1 MPEPRH
7 LASPPITEAIIDF
20 RVKARSGFR
29 AQAFAA
35 LQNQLRNQFPKM
47 EERRH
52 FETMLHVSPGSTQ
65 AKTQELGLQGYFF
78 KSDDG
83 KNIAQFRVDG
93 FTFNRLRPY
102 TSLDDILP
110 LAMEMWDVYCGV
122 AKPEVVTRLA
132 VRYINDIPLPPSLR
146 ELEDYLRAAPT
157 IPPELPQGLS
167 AFVSRVTIHQ
177 AEHRLTANIFQAFQS
192 DITTRQIKVIL
203 DIDVYKQHQY
213 AVDESAISNTF
224 QQLRTFKNQIFFNV
238 LTDETLRLFE

>member
-7 LASPPITEAIIDF
+7 LARPPITEAIIDF

-52 FETMLHVSPGSTQ
+52 FETLLHVSPGSTQ

-83 KNIAQFRVDG
+83 NNIAQFRVDG

-146 ELEDYLRAAPT
+146 DLEEYLRAAPT

-167 AFVSRVTIHQ
+167 AYVSRVTIHQ